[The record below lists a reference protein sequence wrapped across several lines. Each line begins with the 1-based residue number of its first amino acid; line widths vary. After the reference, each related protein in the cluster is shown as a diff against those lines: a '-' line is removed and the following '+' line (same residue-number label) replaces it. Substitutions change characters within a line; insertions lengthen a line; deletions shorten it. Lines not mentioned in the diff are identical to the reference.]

1 MSAPLK
7 RSVELVLSVLA
18 LFVALALSAFLPWL
32 LALVVPAMIVWWT
45 VQYYRNKRTERR
57 LAGICPT
64 CGYDLRVT
72 PGRCP
77 ECGRVVA
84 APPPLPP

>member
-57 LAGICPT
+57 LAGLCPT

-72 PGRCP
+72 PERCP
-77 ECGRVVA
+77 ECGNVPTSSSA
-84 APPPLPP
+84 T